1 MTTILHI
8 DSSIS
13 GSESVS
19 AELGQ
24 TLVDGIKASDT
35 HVQYRNVSS
44 ENIPH
49 FNAGTIAALSEGKA
63 ELADTYIKEVQ
74 EADIVV
80 IGAPMYNFGIPTQLK
95 SWFDHIARAGTTFKY
110 TDTGPVGLLTGKKV
124 YVITTSGGEHRNT
137 PRDGVEPWLQTFSN
151 PRVERFDP
159 FLMLD
164 DFGSDNADDY
174 IAGFPPHPHRGFET
188 ITYMLK
194 GKMEHRDHLG
204 NVGLL
209 SDGGVQWMTAGR
221 GVIHSEMPKQTEGEL
236 HGFRCNRCNRC
247 SG

>member
-137 PRDGVEPWLQTFSN
+137 PRDGVEPWLQTMLGFLGLN
-151 PRVERFDP
+151 EDLQFLRV
-159 FLMLD
+159 
-164 DFGSDNADDY
+164 
-174 IAGFPPHPHRGFET
+174 AGLARSATKEQARET
-188 ITYMLK
+188 AHEEINEIISSY
-194 GKMEHRDHLG
+194 R
-204 NVGLL
+204 
-209 SDGGVQWMTAGR
+209 
-221 GVIHSEMPKQTEGEL
+221 
-236 HGFRCNRCNRC
+236 
-247 SG
+247 